1 MNFSI
6 SKYFVVL
13 LLLQGLV
20 IACQKEPLADNPEIR
35 LSKDE
40 VDVPADGGETMLTY
54 SIVNA
59 VEGCSVSAVSDASW
73 LGVDCAED
81 NLIKL
86 SAEKNQDESVKEA
99 VISVYYNSDKA
110 LDSIV
115 VTQAGQ
121 DGGPGEDSP
130 FEIKVSNIEIESAL
144 VEVIPVDSEMSYA
157 AMSVTEE
164 DFNKIN
170 GDNLYDGIVSYL
182 WSLATDYGMSISDF
196 LRTYVLTK
204 GTSKYPLSRLY
215 PGDTYYVIAVGM
227 DQKAEQLSE
236 PVYQDFM
243 ARPVDMNGATFDISY
258 EVGRPNVKMT
268 VVPSSD
274 DIYYYYDAL
283 RKKDIDNMDMSLEE
297 SLMSFFRE
305 NIEYGA
311 YLGISREEVMR
322 DLLSKGTSSFEYT
335 TLQASATY
343 VGIAVSVML
352 EGYVNSEMTMKE
364 FETESVIMS
373 DNKLSLE
380 LSNINVDCVDIS
392 ISTTNNDQYC
402 MVVIE
407 SSMWPGLTPEQ
418 CMERLVEEYLLD
430 QNTNSGNT
438 SGTMRGLSANT
449 EYYVL
454 LFGYS
459 NGRATTDLV
468 YEVFTTR
475 EEGNPEILTFE
486 TNFSNVLSNSLSVEL
501 LPTPDNAL
509 YTATLIES
517 SFTADDVYEYI
528 QQTAEMYIGAG
539 MVASLEDF
547 LLQIS
552 VRGPQTTDFDK
563 LYSETEY
570 KMFAI
575 GVYPDTGKYATDV
588 YFSQSVKTVART
600 VSDVTINLQA
610 DKYFN
615 GDEVAAGY
623 PEHSGAKGQAV
634 MIVRADVTGDVD
646 KYYYHMFLDDLSDPV
661 SAPDDALIFEL
672 TAPFGGISVPE
683 TVFYCTYGKVY
694 TLVAVAKDRNGNFGE
709 VFRKVV
715 VCEEDGCSPIDEF
728 NPSQTRRTDARNYV
742 HRIKGDLG
750 LKAHDTAVSLW
761 NGPMD
766 SASASLKPQEDDEP
780 QLWLRMA
787 ERTQMMS
794 AGVKKSTSGKSIVFV
809 K

>member
-1 MNFSI
+1 MSNSFT
-6 SKYFVVL
+6 KFVVVL
-13 LLLQGLV
+13 LSFGLLYS
-20 IACQKEPLADNPEIR
+20 CQKDPIEVSPEIR
-35 LSKDE
+35 LSKDKLE
-40 VDVPADGGETMLTY
+40 VPAEGGESILTY
-54 SIVNA
+54 SIVNPVDGA
-59 VEGCSVSAVSDASW
+59 CVTAVSDAEW
-73 LGVDCAED
+73 LQLDCSEN
-81 NLIKL
+81 NLIKVL
-86 SAEKNQDESVKEA
+86 VGANPEQTLRETVVELYYANDKAFDS
-99 VISVYYNSDKA
+99 ISVIQ
-110 LDSIV
+110 L
-115 VTQAGQ
+115 GLGEEP
-121 DGGPGEDSP
+121 GGDVP
-130 FEIKVSNIEIESAL
+130 FEITAHDIEMESA
-144 VEVIPVDSEMSYA
+144 IIDIKPVDNEMTYA
-157 AMSVTEE
+157 ALSVTEK
-164 DFNKIN
+164 DFEKISS
-170 GDNLYDGIVSYL
+170 GDLFDGIVSYM
-182 WSLATDYGMSISDF
+182 WSLATDYGLSISDF
-196 LRTYVLTK
+196 LKTYVLTT
-204 GTSKYPLSRLY
+204 GPSTYPVRGLY
-215 PGDTYYVIAVGM
+215 PGSTYYVLAVGM
-227 DQKAEQLSE
+227 NSEAEQLSE
-236 PVYQDFM
+236 PVSESYM
-243 ARPVDMNGATFDISY
+243 SKPVEMNGATFDISY
-258 EVGRPNVKMT
+258 EIGRPNVTMT

-274 DIYYYYDAL
+274 EIYYYYDAL
-283 RKKDIDNMDMSLEE
+283 RKKDVDNMEMSLEE
-297 SLMSFFRE
+297 SLKEYFDE
-305 NIEYGA
+305 CILYGA
-311 YLGISREEVMR
+311 SLGISREEVMM

-335 TLQASATY
+335 NLQASATY
-343 VGIAVSVML
+343 VGVAVSVML
-352 EGYVNSEMTMKE
+352 EGYINSEMTMEE
-364 FETESVIMS
+364 FETDAIIMS
-373 DNKLSLE
+373 DNKLSLT
-380 LSNINVDCVDIS
+380 LSNINVDRVDIS
-392 ISTTNNDQYC
+392 IETTNDDQYC
-402 MVVIE
+402 MVVLE
-407 SSMWPGLTPEQ
+407 SSMWPDLTPEQ
-418 CMERLVEEYLLD
+418 CMEKLVEEYSLE

-438 SGTMRGLSANT
+438 SGTMTGLAANT

-468 YEVFTTR
+468 YEVFTTQ
-475 EEGNPEILTFE
+475 EEGNPELLTFE

-509 YTATLIES
+509 YTATLIEGL
-517 SFTADDVYEYI
+517 FTADDVYKYI
-528 QQTAEMYIGAG
+528 QETAEMYIGAG

-588 YFSQSVKTVART
+588 YFSQSVMTEART
-600 VSDVTINLQA
+600 VSDVAISLEA

-615 GDEVAAGY
+615 GDEVAAEY

-646 KYYYHMFLDDLSDPV
+646 KYFYHMFLDDLSDP
-661 SAPDDALIFEL
+661 SAAPDDALIFEL
-672 TAPFGGISVPE
+672 TAPLGGISVPE

-766 SASASLKPQEDDEP
+766 SASASLKPQEADEP

-794 AGVKKSTSGKSIVFV
+794 AGVKKSTSDKSIVFV